1 MNFIQASSP
10 EEIESARELFEE
22 YAAWLQIDLCFQSF
36 DKELA
41 GLPGQYAPPDGRLL
55 MAIEDDQLA
64 GCVARRKIGEDTCE
78 MKRLFLRSQ
87 FRGKGLGRKLAETI
101 IAEARLIGYERMR
114 LDTLPG
120 RMDQAIK
127 LLSQPRRRCDIHGVI
142 ALTDRVRTAK
152 TPRSQGRLRK
162 PCLWEICNF
171 VLRF

>member
-1 MNFIQASSP
+1 MNFVQASSP
-10 EEIESARELFEE
+10 EDIEQARELFEE

-41 GLPGQYAPPDGRLL
+41 GLPGQYAPPAGRLL
-55 MAIEDDQLA
+55 LAIEDDQLV
-64 GCVARRKIGEDTCE
+64 GCVALRKIGERTCE

-127 LLSQPRRRCDIHGVI
+127 LYC
-142 ALTDRVRTAK
+142 ALGF
-152 TPRSQGRLRK
+152 Q
-162 PCLWEICNF
+162 EIPAYYHNP
-171 VLRF
+171 V

>member
-1 MNFIQASSP
+1 MKLVQVQS
-10 EEIESARELFEE
+10 EKDVTQARELFEE

-64 GCVARRKIGEDTCE
+64 GCVALRKIGEDTCE

-101 IAEARLIGYERMR
+101 IAEARLIGYERLR

-120 RMDQAIK
+120 RM
-127 LLSQPRRRCDIHGVI
+127 
-142 ALTDRVRTAK
+142 
-152 TPRSQGRLRK
+152 
-162 PCLWEICNF
+162 
-171 VLRF
+171 